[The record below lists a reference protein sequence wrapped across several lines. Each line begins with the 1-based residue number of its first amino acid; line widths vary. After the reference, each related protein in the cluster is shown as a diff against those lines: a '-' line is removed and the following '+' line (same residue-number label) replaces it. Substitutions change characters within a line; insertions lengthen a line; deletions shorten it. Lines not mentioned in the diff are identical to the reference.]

1 MQGGKLALTTLQI
14 GMGSPSEQ
22 AGGLTRFYYE
32 LLQHLPQCAVAVR
45 GLVDGS
51 SRESPDSEQSIRE
64 FAPPTAPLPIRW
76 RALRRELHRELTK
89 QRPDL
94 LVSHFALYTFPVL
107 DIIRPYP
114 LVVHFQGPWALE
126 SQFEGARQPT
136 VWTKAYLER
145 TVYRRGLR
153 FIVLSNYSRDVLCL
167 FYGVPAE
174 RIRVVPGGVDADFFG
189 IDATRPAARE
199 RLGWPQDRPIVLAV
213 RRLVR
218 RVGLD
223 DLVAAMDEVRKR
235 VPDALLLIA
244 GKGPLE
250 DDLRSLVR
258 SLRLEN
264 NVQFLGFVADQ
275 ELPAAYR
282 AADLTVVPSV
292 AAEGFG
298 LVVVESLAAGTPVL
312 VTPVGGLPEVVR
324 DLSPEMVLPATG
336 AGPLAEGL
344 TAALAGELALPDSKA
359 ARTYARVR
367 YHWPVVA
374 ARVRDVYLE
383 ALS

>member
-1 MQGGKLALTTLQI
+1 
-14 GMGSPSEQ
+14 MGSLSEQ

-32 LLQHLPQCAVAVR
+32 LLQHLPQCGIAVR

-51 SRESPDSEQSIRE
+51 SRQFPDSEQSVRE
-64 FAPPTAPLPIRW
+64 FAPPTVPLPIRW
-76 RALRRELHRELTK
+76 RALRRELRRELTE

-94 LVSHFALYTFPVL
+94 IVSHFAPYTFPVL

-114 LVVHFQGPWALE
+114 LVIHFQGPWALE

-136 VWTKAYLER
+136 VWAKAHVER

-218 RVGLD
+218 RVGLG

-258 SLRLEN
+258 SLGLGN
-264 NVQFLGFVADQ
+264 NVRLLGFVPDQ

-292 AAEGFG
+292 AAESFG

-336 AGPLAEGL
+336 AGSLAEGL
-344 TAALAGELALPDSKA
+344 TTALAGELALPASKE
-359 ARTYARVR
+359 ARTYARAR

-383 ALS
+383 AVS

>member
-1 MQGGKLALTTLQI
+1 MLTLTTLQI
-14 GMGSPSEQ
+14 GMGSLSEQ

-32 LLQHLPQCAVAVR
+32 LLRHLPQCSVAVR
-45 GLVDGS
+45 GLVDDS
-51 SRESPDSEQSIRE
+51 SQESPNSEQSVRA
-64 FAPPTAPLPIRW
+64 FAPSTAPLPIRW
-76 RALRRELHRELTK
+76 RALRRELRRELTE

-94 LVSHFALYTFPVL
+94 VVSHFALYTFPVL
-107 DIIRPYP
+107 DMIRSHP

-126 SQFEGARQPT
+126 SQFEGERQPS
-136 VWTKAYLER
+136 VWAKAYLER

-174 RIRVVPGGVDADFFG
+174 RIRVVPGGVDANFFG

-250 DDLRSLVR
+250 GDLQSLVR
-258 SLRLEN
+258 SLRLAN
-264 NVQFLGFVADQ
+264 NVRLLGYMPDQ
-275 ELPAAYR
+275 ELPVAYR

-324 DLSPEMVLPATG
+324 DLSPEMVLPAPG
-336 AGPLAEGL
+336 AGSLADGL
-344 TAALAGELALPDSKA
+344 AAAFGGELALPDSEA
-359 ARTYARVR
+359 ARTYARSR
-367 YHWPVVA
+367 YDWPVIA
-374 ARVRDVYLE
+374 SRVRDVYLE
-383 ALS
+383 AVS

>member
-1 MQGGKLALTTLQI
+1 
-14 GMGSPSEQ
+14 MGSLSEQ
-22 AGGLTRFYYE
+22 AGGLTRFYYD
-32 LLQHLPQCAVAVR
+32 LLHHLPQCGVAVR
-45 GLVDGS
+45 GLIDGS
-51 SRESPDSEQSIRE
+51 SRASPNSEQSVRE
-64 FAPPTAPLPIRW
+64 FASSTAPLPIRW
-76 RALRRELHRELTK
+76 RALRRELRRELTE

-94 LVSHFALYTFPVL
+94 IVSHFAPYTFPVL

-114 LVVHFQGPWALE
+114 LVVHFHGPWALE

-136 VWTKAYLER
+136 VWAKAYVER

-199 RLGWPQDRPIVLAV
+199 RLGWPHDRPIALAV

-235 VPDALLLIA
+235 VPDALLLVA

-250 DDLRSLVR
+250 AELRSLVR

-264 NVQFLGFVADQ
+264 NVRLLGYMPDQ

-282 AADLTVVPSV
+282 AADLSVVPSV

-336 AGPLAEGL
+336 ACSLAEGL
-344 TAALAGELALPDSKA
+344 TTAFAGELALPDSEA
-359 ARTYARVR
+359 AQTYARSR
-367 YHWPVVA
+367 YDWPVIA

-383 ALS
+383 AAS